1 MKNSFTL
8 LATVSMILLIG
19 FTSCAQDKII
29 PSNKLPKQI
38 ITFVETHFPEN
49 SIIQASFDRELFSK
63 SYEII
68 LKDNIKLD
76 FNSKNEATSIEG
88 NSKLPDKVIP
98 KQILEYVKKNY
109 NKNVIIEWEL
119 DDKKQQVKL
128 DNGLELEFNKNG
140 DFLRIDG

>member
-8 LATVSMILLIG
+8 LATFSMILLIG

-29 PSNKLPKQI
+29 TSDKLPEQI
-38 ITFVETHFPEN
+38 ITYVETHFPDN

-63 SYEII
+63 SHEVI

-76 FNSKNEATSIEG
+76 FNSKNKVTEIEG
-88 NSKLPDKVIP
+88 NSKLPDSVIP

-109 NKNVIIEWEL
+109 NNNVIIKWEI

-128 DNGLELEFNKNG
+128 DNGLELEFNMKG

>member
-8 LATVSMILLIG
+8 LATFSMLFLIG

-38 ITFVETHFPEN
+38 ITFVETHFPDN

-63 SYEII
+63 SYEVI

-76 FNSKNEATSIEG
+76 FNSKNKATSIEG

-98 KQILEYVKKNY
+98 TQILEYVKMNY
-109 NKNVIIEWEL
+109 NNNVIIEWEI

-128 DNGLELEFNKNG
+128 DNGLELEFTIKG